1 LKAQASKLKKAS
13 SDRSSRKGGTVFPY
27 LPLIALAAFVI
38 RFAVS
43 WELIRNDPAVTT
55 PSPITDMKTYLDLA
69 DNILRGI
76 FPHNF
81 YYQPFYYAVFLP
93 LCRLAG
99 EVWPLALVQSALG
112 GLSVLLAGLCAQ
124 LTAGRK
130 AGIFGALLAAFC
142 AISIYFSPYALMETL
157 QAFWIVLLAFLAL
170 RLRRNPDSR
179 KLWIATGLVLGCSIL
194 TRGNTW
200 CFLPVLL
207 WIAGRKFNWK
217 NFALRSA
224 LLLAFTLL
232 PQVPFAAC
240 NTIQNGRLC
249 GPSTAG
255 GAVLAFGNNPEGAPA
270 GLEIPYPKTYELWL
284 SKEKEISIPRRMWQW
299 FREEP
304 AAFLEQQFQ
313 KVMLFWDAA
322 DYPNNI
328 TEANAQK
335 SALMRTVRFLPTG
348 ILLMLGLAGVLCGFY
363 RGYFRRRTGFLI
375 LTAFIVLYAL
385 SISAFYILARFRVPV
400 LPLLAAA
407 GGVFLTRLL
416 HRHLPFSIR
425 VRLIGLGALAL
436 FLVYGFMTLY
446 ATAYEPL
453 IAAAVRPDGVQT
465 RFETSPYEWQSQP
478 GGPYRLI
485 ADHSSILRGG
495 WLGAGSRFAAVKRFR
510 VKNAPRGNRALL
522 VLPVVGGEGSV
533 TLTVNGERSRVRVKG
548 HLICAE
554 VPLQM
559 ENSEAVLEI
568 TLSDPAVEFGE
579 WTCALDARRDYG
591 RTVLDGRPAPHEL
604 VAFLI
609 VPIQP

>member
-1 LKAQASKLKKAS
+1 MKAQASKLRKAS

-27 LPLIALAAFVI
+27 LPLIALAAFAV

-43 WELIRNDPAVTT
+43 WELIRNDPAVAA

-112 GLSVLLAGLCAQ
+112 GLSVWLAGLCAQ
-124 LTAGRK
+124 LIAGRK
-130 AGIFGALLAAFC
+130 AGIFAALLAAFC
-142 AISIYFSPYALMETL
+142 AISIYFTPYALMETL

-170 RLRRNPDSR
+170 RLRKNPDNK
-179 KLWIATGLVLGCSIL
+179 KLWIVTGLALGCSIL

-207 WIAGRKFNWK
+207 WIAGREFNWK

-232 PQVPFAAC
+232 PQVPFAAY
-240 NTIQNGRLC
+240 NTVRNGRLC

-335 SALMRTVRFLPTG
+335 SSLMRTLHFLPTG
-348 ILLMLGLAGVLCGFY
+348 VLLALGLAGVLCGFY
-363 RGYFRRRTGFLI
+363 QGYFRRRTGFLI

-400 LPLLAAA
+400 LPLIAAA

-416 HRHLPFSIR
+416 RRLSFGIR

-446 ATAYEPL
+446 AAAYEPL
-453 IAAAVRPDGVQT
+453 IASAIRPYGVQT
-465 RFETSPYEWQSQP
+465 RFETSPYEWPDQP

-485 ADHSSILRGG
+485 ADHSSVLRGG
-495 WLGAGSRFAAVKRFR
+495 WLGAGQNFTAVKRFR
-510 VKNAPRGNRALL
+510 LQDTPRGNRALL
-522 VLPVVGGEGSV
+522 VLPVFGEDGAV
-533 TLTVNGERSRVRVKG
+533 TLTVNGEQQRIVVKDRQ
-548 HLICAE
+548 ICAE
-554 VPLQM
+554 VPCRI
-559 ENSEAVLEI
+559 ENGEAVLEI
-568 TLSDPAVEFGE
+568 TLSGPAGE
-579 WTCALDARRDYG
+579 WTCAVDARRDYG
-591 RTVLDGRPAPHEL
+591 RTVFDGKPVAHEL

-609 VPIQP
+609 VPIQS

>member
-1 LKAQASKLKKAS
+1 MKAQASKRKNQP

-38 RFAVS
+38 RFVVS
-43 WELIRNDPAVTT
+43 WELIRNDPAVAA
-55 PSPITDMKTYLDLA
+55 PSAITDMKTYLDLA

-76 FPHNF
+76 FPQNF

-112 GLSVLLAGLCAQ
+112 GLSVWLAGLCAQ

-142 AISIYFSPYALMETL
+142 AISIYFTPYALMETL
-157 QAFWIVLLAFLAL
+157 QAFWIVLLAFLTL
-170 RLRRNPDSR
+170 RLQRNPDSR
-179 KLWIATGLVLGCSIL
+179 KLWMVTGLVLGCSIL

-217 NFALRSA
+217 TFALRSA
-224 LLLAFTLL
+224 LLLAFTVL
-232 PQVPFAAC
+232 PQLPFAAR

-284 SKEKEISIPRRMWQW
+284 SREKEISIPRRMWQW

-328 TEANAQK
+328 TEANAQR

-348 ILLMLGLAGVLCGFY
+348 ILLMLGLAGILCGFY

-375 LTAFIVLYAL
+375 LTAFIVFYAL

-407 GGVFLTRLL
+407 GGIYLTRLL
-416 HRHLPFSIR
+416 RRRLPFGIR
-425 VRLIGLGALAL
+425 VRFIGLGALSL

-446 ATAYEPL
+446 SAAYEPL

-465 RFETSPYEWQSQP
+465 RFETSPYEWPSQP

-485 ADHSSILRGG
+485 ADHSSVLRGG
-495 WLGAGSRFAAVKRFR
+495 WQGAGQNFSAVKRFR
-510 VKNAPRGNRALL
+510 VKDAPRGNRVLL
-522 VLPVVGGEGSV
+522 VLPVYGEDGAV
-533 TLTVNGERSRVRVKG
+533 TLTVNGEQQRIAVKNR
-548 HLICAE
+548 LICAE

-559 ENSEAVLEI
+559 ENGEAVLEI
-568 TLSDPAVEFGE
+568 TLSAPAGE
-579 WTCALDARRDYG
+579 WTCAADSRRDYG
-591 RTVLDGRPAPHEL
+591 RTRLNGEKIPCEL